1 MPSPFTLPEHTRKRW
16 GRNICKHRKRAG
28 MTQAA
33 LAAKV
38 GVSYPTVYRWEVGE
52 TAPSEVRR
60 PKIAK
65 ALEVEVSV
73 LFPIGAG
80 K

>member
-1 MPSPFTLPEHTRKRW
+1 MPSPFTLPEPMRKRW

-28 MTQAA
+28 LTQAA

-38 GVSYPTVYRWEVGE
+38 GVSYPTVYRWEAGE
-52 TAPSEVRR
+52 MIPSETRR

-65 ALEVEVSV
+65 ALEVEVSA
-73 LFPIGAG
+73 LFPNGALR
-80 K
+80 